1 MQLIVIVIVSWW
13 EIFAVFA
20 GAALIVAV
28 CRGRWFKGV
37 VTFDELSVETGDR
50 KEAEGEYP
58 FDQSEIVPD
67 VRVTINVASLRSTP
81 PSGQDAP
88 PLLVRPTH

>member
-1 MQLIVIVIVSWW
+1 MELIVTVSGW
-13 EIFAVFA
+13 EILAVFA
-20 GAALIVAV
+20 GAALVVAV

-37 VTFDELSVETGDR
+37 VTLDELSVETGDR
-50 KEAEGEYP
+50 KAADGEYP
-58 FDQSEIVPD
+58 FDQSEVIPD

-81 PSGQDAP
+81 PSGQDVP